1 MTEPELP
8 AAFLFL
14 HLEKTGGT
22 SVRTWLALN
31 QDTSRFQEPARLQL
45 VSPDCFEA
53 LTLDTGRVRDA
64 CPGPVQPVAWDRSI
78 TAVEYHSGGAKAQF
92 WRHVDHA
99 RSLYAKAGGRFLTA
113 VLLQEPVAQAV
124 SFYRYWPP
132 TEQGP
137 DGPNSLIPLE
147 RWVRSGTANSV
158 LQSRG
163 IATTRGGDCNQ
174 SARVAMR
181 RLGEIGLVGVTP
193 CLAAFIGSVERRLGL
208 PHDPR
213 RMEAVLHHHMPPRN
227 HAPHA
232 SWSVLDWA
240 VHNATHQIAPAVHAQ
255 VQAAVACDQP
265 LYAAAL
271 ESFCASWS
279 GGRWL
284 RPEWARCMACQLE

>member
-1 MTEPELP
+1 MQRAMSFRAGDKVALAPCPPTCEAAWVLNASAESVFVTFEPGSTDDPEEVPRRSVVAWGGRFPMTEPELP

-147 RWVRSGTANSV
+147 RWVRSGTANSF

-174 SARVAMR
+174 SARMAMR
-181 RLGEIGLVGVTP
+181 RLGEIGLGE
-193 CLAAFIGSVERRLGL
+193 C
-208 PHDPR
+208 
-213 RMEAVLHHHMPPRN
+213 
-227 HAPHA
+227 
-232 SWSVLDWA
+232 
-240 VHNATHQIAPAVHAQ
+240 
-255 VQAAVACDQP
+255 
-265 LYAAAL
+265 
-271 ESFCASWS
+271 S
-279 GGRWL
+279 GI
-284 RPEWARCMACQLE
+284 